1 MSGEVYCNVPRY
13 DDPGVTVDL
22 KAKLY
27 LVTGTTVEFPGAYT
41 SWPSADAMY
50 KKSPGSTLKGY
61 NFSEQAR
68 MHAGCERG
76 EHHHTAAVHTPTSPA
91 ATPSLARPTP
101 SSKARRAPR
110 PVVIDSR
117 SPSLTST
124 AFTPSAPITGSPF
137 SSDSVVLPAGRRAY
151 AVRSNGVGQI
161 FDEYSAARDHY
172 HGLQHLGEQPALFV
186 GSSLTAA
193 VCFVERD
200 ASGSLPLDMDQ
211 RRVWIREEKQAR
223 ALMLMARDGAS
234 TAPSPSDEGEE
245 SDLSDS
251 Q

>member
-1 MSGEVYCNVPRY
+1 MSGEVYCDVPRY
-13 DDPGVTVDL
+13 DDPGVAVDL

-27 LVTGTTVEFPGAYT
+27 LVTGITVE
-41 SWPSADAMY
+41 PSADAMY

-68 MHAGCERG
+68 MQAAWRAGCERG
-76 EHHHTAAVHTPTSPA
+76 EHHHIAAVHTPTSPA
-91 ATPSLARPTP
+91 ATPSSARPIP

-110 PVVIDSR
+110 PIIIDSR
-117 SPSLTST
+117 SPSPTST
-124 AFTPSAPITGSPF
+124 AFTPSAPIAGSPF

-161 FDEYSAARDHY
+161 FDEYSAARNHY
-172 HGLQHLGEQPALFV
+172 HGLQHLGERPVLFV

-200 ASGSLPLDMDQ
+200 ASGSLPLDIDQ
-211 RRVWIREEKQAR
+211 RRVWIREEKQAQ
-223 ALMLMARDGAS
+223 ALMLMARNGGS